1 MPRGSPKKP
10 VSLRLDPELIE
21 QVRDKTNNLTKA
33 VEDALR
39 DWLKEGGRGAK
50 S

>member
-33 VEDALR
+33 IEDALR
-39 DWLKEGGRGAK
+39 AWLRSGGKGTK